1 VPDPKLQG
9 HEPSTC
15 MRDESGPMHTAG
27 AAGGDASSTAG
38 ARGKQQ
44 GTVMSASGTPGC
56 GMLLPQGRF
65 SLQSM
70 AWWCRELGPGQ
81 PVLGAQQQ
89 KLQPRSTKPVFRD
102 AAATSEVMWWHTA
115 GSAAARR
122 HVQPRPGASGAAERW
137 CGISFSFHK
146 NSVFI
151 FLIKCS
157 CLHGSTTG
165 VVYLL
170 EFNN

>member
-1 VPDPKLQG
+1 MPDPKLWG
-9 HEPSTC
+9 HKPSTC

-38 ARGKQQ
+38 ARGEQQ
-44 GTVMSASGTPGC
+44 GTVTSASGTPGC
-56 GMLLPQGRF
+56 GMLLPQEHF
-65 SLQSM
+65 SLQSR
-70 AWWCRELGPGQ
+70 AQWCQQLGLGQ
-81 PVLGAQQQ
+81 PVLGAQLQ
-89 KLQPRSTKPVFRD
+89 KLKPRSTKPVFRD
-102 AAATSEVMWWHTA
+102 DADTSESHGCG
-115 GSAAARR
+115 GSAVARR
-122 HVQPRPGASGAAERW
+122 HMQPRPGAFGAAERW
-137 CGISFSFHK
+137 CGISFSFHR
-146 NSVFI
+146 NRAFF